1 MFIELSCSSWPAP
14 RLLSQLSF
22 TSASDLGDI
31 RHNFLIAIE
40 KPAPLKYVFACQ
52 IGRRDQSQVS
62 LKFAAKPGQVAHSSR
77 YVLFDI
83 ATVPHSQTCGGL
95 RHQLHE
101 TCCALA
107 GDRTR
112 TPARLLSNN
121 RAHKTDRQAVV
132 PRVFGHVVCGLA
144 VVTCSRG
151 LGVTAQNA
159 AGKQHG
165 V

>member
-62 LKFAAKPGQVAHSSR
+62 LKFAPKPGPVAHSSR

-95 RHQLHE
+95 RHQLPQ
-101 TCCALA
+101 TFFAPA
-107 GDRTR
+107 PDRTR
-112 TPARLLSNN
+112 TTARILSYHL
-121 RAHKTDRQAVV
+121 ALTTD
-132 PRVFGHVVCGLA
+132 
-144 VVTCSRG
+144 
-151 LGVTAQNA
+151 
-159 AGKQHG
+159 
-165 V
+165 